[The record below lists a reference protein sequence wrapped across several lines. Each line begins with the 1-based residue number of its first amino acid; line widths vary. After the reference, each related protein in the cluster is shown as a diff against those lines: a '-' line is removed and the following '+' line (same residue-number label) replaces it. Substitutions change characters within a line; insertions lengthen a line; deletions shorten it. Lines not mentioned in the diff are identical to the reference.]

1 MELNYLLL
9 LGFLF
14 YLSIGIFLI
23 VKNNNV
29 SSSSRYLGLFFIALG
44 FSPLSLYLFNISLD
58 DSFVLPYLIF
68 QTHMFWFYYYV
79 NAVIGNKISKFNLYF
94 SLTLFTLI
102 FIIHI
107 YSVIEI
113 SQSSSFSSQIKVLPF
128 QVIKDGYLNSISN
141 FYFLTRIFLT
151 LLVCIYSLFILKKFK
166 ESG

>member
-94 SLTLFTLI
+94 SLTFFTFI

-113 SQSSSFSSQIKVLPF
+113 FIKCEIYIYIYILLIKQFKKLLFFNCFTHNSACLIKVL
-128 QVIKDGYLNSISN
+128 IKIDVCK
-141 FYFLTRIFLT
+141 IF
-151 LLVCIYSLFILKKFK
+151 
-166 ESG
+166 

>member
-44 FSPLSLYLFNISLD
+44 FSPLSLYLFNLSLD

-94 SLTLFTLI
+94 SLTLFTFI
-102 FIIHI
+102 FILL
-107 YSVIEI
+107 SNL
-113 SQSSSFSSQIKVLPF
+113 KVF
-128 QVIKDGYLNSISN
+128 SN
-141 FYFLTRIFLT
+141 FFSPKKMSLQIFCYLKQ
-151 LLVCIYSLFILKKFK
+151 LILSSKHHMRALQN
-166 ESG
+166 